1 MAITEGI
8 IAGQLVTTL
17 DKQETLKTL
26 RQWRYESDSPE
37 EADLLTDL
45 IHKIEQGELDG

>member
-1 MAITEGI
+1 MTSDGFINAH
-8 IAGQLVTTL
+8 LVATL
-17 DKQETLKTL
+17 DKKLVLKTL

-45 IHKIEQGELDG
+45 IHEIESGELDG

>member
-1 MAITEGI
+1 MVTPGI
-8 IAGQLVTTL
+8 IEGQLVATL
-17 DKQETLKTL
+17 SKSETLKTL

-45 IHKIEQGELDG
+45 IHRIEEGALDG